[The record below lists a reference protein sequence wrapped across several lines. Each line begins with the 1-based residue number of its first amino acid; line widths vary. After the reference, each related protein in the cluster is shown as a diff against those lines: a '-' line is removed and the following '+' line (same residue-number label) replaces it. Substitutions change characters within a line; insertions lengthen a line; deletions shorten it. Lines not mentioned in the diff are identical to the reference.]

1 MPMATALACFLI
13 IFIALGASSSWKEV
27 LATECPLPTSC
38 YTWRT
43 LHACDLGTD
52 IQLDDTGHAIAACAD
67 TSADVV
73 WFRRFQYLPYQ
84 FDLIKDPGPDNAT
97 GNVIA
102 VSRCTPRRK
111 GDAADRDEPVAILR
125 SPAIIPRGCLAL
137 RVTFWYRLSGE
148 PTFSPTSQEFNLKV
162 LIEDRYYTFPNDLIW
177 GRQNDY
183 TNTSVNEWNFAEVFF
198 GRDNGQQFTVNFL
211 AYHDNECRGNVKAIA
226 LDSMTIQAAQ
236 RIANCTDVTDVTVTT
251 NSPNDQTTLTVNS
264 TESYECYVDEPI
276 VVRCVR
282 GAVTVTPPLPVNIS
296 DSNAAEITFQGD
308 NTYPCRT
315 LLRELHL
322 CLVNAS
328 SAIHRA
334 AESPTTVICR
344 KGSLEFSEVDPDA
357 AQSTDLVFRTPS
369 VDLTCRKKFVEFLQQ
384 LANSTVD
391 EEETTSAGGTTT
403 TASAPPERPSC
414 SLPAACYDW
423 ITLHQCDMGTTVQ
436 LVQSTIIT
444 ACSNQDQ
451 GIMWTRGY
459 KYYPYQFDL
468 VEDGADADKGVFAIS
483 RCSQRV
489 AGVAPERSDAVAILR
504 SAIVT
509 TTSSYP
515 CLLVSFYYR
524 LSDFPV
530 FSVNPD
536 EQFHLKAFIE
546 DYGQTFPHE
555 QIWGNETEYA
565 ENIIGQWRYVE
576 VGFTRNAGQR
586 FTINFFAYHNDG
598 CQINLKTIALDAIT
612 IRTAKETGV
621 CITTTATTTPSKPTI
636 PTLSSVAWFRDSSQ
650 LSQSTCDVGPA
661 IIYNCQKGVVSI
673 DSPISDIDSSDGMEA
688 VFRGDNTYPCRTH
701 LRKLHVWLL
710 ELVGRSSRSGY
721 EPTLITCRKGQF
733 DFSEPNPDAAQSTE
747 LVLRT
752 VSVDLACRN
761 AFSHFVRQ
769 MVALADLKFS
779 ENGCF

>member
-1 MPMATALACFLI
+1 MPEATALAYRLLLIFTVLGVSNNRKKVSASECQLPSSCF
-13 IFIALGASSSWKEV
+13 
-27 LATECPLPTSC
+27 
-38 YTWRT
+38 TWRT

-52 IQLDDTGHAIAACAD
+52 IQSVDTGHAIAACTD
-67 TSADVV
+67 TSADVT
-73 WFRRFQYLPYQ
+73 WFRRFRYLPYQ
-84 FDLIKDPGPDNAT
+84 FDLIEDPGPDNVT

-125 SPAIIPRGCLAL
+125 SPGIIPRSCLAL
-137 RVTFWYRLSGE
+137 RVTFWYRLSGG
-148 PTFSPTSQEFNLKV
+148 PTFSPTPQEFNLKV

-183 TNTSVNEWNFAEVFF
+183 TNTTVNEWNFAEVYF
-198 GRDNGQQFTVNFL
+198 GRDNGEQFTVNFL
-211 AYHDNECRGNVKAIA
+211 AYHDNRCRENNKTIA
-226 LDSMTIQAAQ
+226 LDFMTIQAAQ
-236 RIANCTDVTDVTVTT
+236 RTANCTEVSDITVTT
-251 NSPNDQTTLTVNS
+251 ESPNDQTTPTVNS
-264 TESYECYVDEPI
+264 TESYACEVDEPI
-276 VVRCVR
+276 VVRCVK

-296 DSNAAEITFQGD
+296 DSNAAEIRFQGD
-308 NTYPCRT
+308 NTYSCRT

-322 CLVNAS
+322 WLVNAS
-328 SAIHRA
+328 NTVERGAK
-334 AESPTTVICR
+334 SPTSIICR

-369 VDLTCRKKFVEFLQQ
+369 VDLTCRKMFVQFLQQ
-384 LANSTVD
+384 LANFTVD
-391 EEETTSAGGTTT
+391 EEVTEAGGTIT

-444 ACSNQDQ
+444 ACSNQEH

-489 AGVAPERSDAVAILR
+489 AGVAPERNDAVAILR

-509 TTSSYP
+509 PTSPYL

-536 EQFHLKAFIE
+536 EKFHLKAFIE
-546 DYGQTFPHE
+546 GYGQTFPHE
-555 QIWGNETEYA
+555 QIWGNETDYS

-576 VGFTRNAGQR
+576 VVFTRNVGQQ

-598 CQINLKTIALDAIT
+598 CQVNLKTIALDAIT
-612 IRTAKETGV
+612 IRTAKETGI
-621 CITTTATTTPSKPTI
+621 CITTTVTTTPSKPTI
-636 PTLSSVAWFRDSSQ
+636 PTLPTVAWFRDSSQ
-650 LSQSTCDVGPA
+650 GACDVGPA
-661 IIYNCQKGVVSI
+661 IVYSCQKGLVSI
-673 DSPISDIDSSDGMEA
+673 DSPISDIDSSDAMEA

-701 LRKLHVWLL
+701 LRKLHVWLK
-710 ELVGRSSRSGY
+710 ELVGMSPRSGY
-721 EPTLITCRKGQF
+721 TPTVITCRKSHF
-733 DFSEPNPDAAQSTE
+733 EFSERDPDEAQSTE
-747 LVLRT
+747 LMLRT
-752 VSVDLACRN
+752 VSIDLKCRN
-761 AFSHFVRQ
+761 AFVQFVRH
-769 MVALADLKFS
+769 VNALTGSRL
-779 ENGCF
+779 